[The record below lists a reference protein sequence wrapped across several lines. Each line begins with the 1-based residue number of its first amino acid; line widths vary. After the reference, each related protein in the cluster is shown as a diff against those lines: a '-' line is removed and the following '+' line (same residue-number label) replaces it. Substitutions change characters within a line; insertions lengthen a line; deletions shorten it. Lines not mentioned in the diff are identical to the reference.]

1 MASFSNLK
9 AEEIFIILEIVVIPP
24 PPSDSPRQKLMDLID
39 SITEELDLMP
49 DSYNTSTISLTTLL
63 QLINNQTSHTLLS
76 WYTNL

>member
-76 WYTNL
+76 

>member
-63 QLINNQTSHTLLS
+63 QLVNNQTSYTLLS
-76 WYTNL
+76 